1 MIPSYYAKIT
11 LGESYESDMGG
22 PCSFVIKVPTELSAV
37 KFVEEHVSFNITW
50 TDFDNSGFA
59 KNGPLV
65 VT

>member
-1 MIPSYYAKIT
+1 
-11 LGESYESDMGG
+11 MGG